1 MGAPHPIAAG
11 DDYRRASRTS
21 WRERGAEAWGVLR
34 LVTVGH
40 RWLAIALLVG
50 SLVSG
55 LLESAILVLIAQVA
69 SAMVQGSGRLS
80 ADAGPFGL
88 STTVG
93 IALVVAGVCAVLRV
107 AVQVGVAYL
116 PARLAADVQARL
128 RRGLFDE
135 FNRTSWSVQSVERD
149 GHLQEL
155 LTSQVVQ
162 ASLGL
167 FQIGLFVTSAMAFL
181 TLLGSALLLSVPV
194 AVVIIVVAWLLS
206 LMLRPLSRLGRRQAK
221 ELSGTS
227 LAFAGGV
234 SEAVRV
240 AEETQVFGVSNAQ
253 RKRVDLLLDADRTA
267 FLRTRFMVRLVQY
280 LYQSLAIAVIVG
292 GLGGLYLSGTGRI
305 AVLGAV
311 VLILVRSA
319 TYGQQAYSSYLVV
332 LQAAPFIDRLVAT
345 EERYRSAVPPAQHRR
360 LDGVRTI
367 ACRGVHYSYG
377 RNLDALVDVSF
388 DVPAGETVG
397 IVGPS
402 GAGKSTLVQILL
414 RLREPTTG
422 VYLVNGVPASTVSSE
437 DWHRVVACVPQ
448 DPRLID
454 GSVLD
459 NIRFFREIDDEA
471 VERAARL
478 AHIHDDVVAWPS
490 GYETM
495 VGQRADAVSG
505 GQRQRICLA
514 RALAGEPDVLVLDE
528 PTSSLDLRSES
539 LIQESLATLSGRIT
553 LFVVSHRLS
562 MLSAC
567 DRVMVLS
574 AGRIEAFDG
583 TDNLEQTNAFFQGAV
598 ALTARGL
605 S

>member
-1 MGAPHPIAAG
+1 
-11 DDYRRASRTS
+11 
-21 WRERGAEAWGVLR
+21 
-34 LVTVGH
+34 
-40 RWLAIALLVG
+40 
-50 SLVSG
+50 
-55 LLESAILVLIAQVA
+55 
-69 SAMVQGSGRLS
+69 
-80 ADAGPFGL
+80 
-88 STTVG
+88 
-93 IALVVAGVCAVLRV
+93 
-107 AVQVGVAYL
+107 
-116 PARLAADVQARL
+116 
-128 RRGLFDE
+128 
-135 FNRTSWSVQSVERD
+135 
-149 GHLQEL
+149 
-155 LTSQVVQ
+155 
-162 ASLGL
+162 
-167 FQIGLFVTSAMAFL
+167 
-181 TLLGSALLLSVPV
+181 
-194 AVVIIVVAWLLS
+194 
-206 LMLRPLSRLGRRQAK
+206 
-221 ELSGTS
+221 
-227 LAFAGGV
+227 
-234 SEAVRV
+234 
-240 AEETQVFGVSNAQ
+240 
-253 RKRVDLLLDADRTA
+253 
-267 FLRTRFMVRLVQY
+267 
-280 LYQSLAIAVIVG
+280 
-292 GLGGLYLSGTGRI
+292 
-305 AVLGAV
+305 
-311 VLILVRSA
+311 
-319 TYGQQAYSSYLVV
+319 
-332 LQAAPFIDRLVAT
+332 
-345 EERYRSAVPPAQHRR
+345 
-360 LDGVRTI
+360 
-367 ACRGVHYSYG
+367 
-377 RNLDALVDVSF
+377 
-388 DVPAGETVG
+388 VPAGETVG

-459 NIRFFREIDDEA
+459 NIRFFREIDDEM

-478 AHIHDDVVAWPS
+478 AQIHDDVVAWPS